1 MTTLDGA
8 HQFHLD
14 VLPPAQA
21 IRLLGKLSGN
31 ARLDSEPGAT
41 EDLARQCDYLPL
53 ALRIAGARLAA
64 RLFRLL
70 GLHRGTDV
78 GVWTAAA
85 LLDSSSAIAEAALE
99 QLVDAQLLET
109 PTRRRYRMHS
119 LLLLFARE
127 QADRDEPEAGRKAA
141 IRRMLDCYLATRIF
155 AELEDD
161 LWEYVSIGVL
171 GAALREQGRLD
182 RAIGCLERSRW
193 HFHRIHNPAGESAAL
208 NNLGLTYSD
217 QGHFAA
223 AIDCLDQSLRI
234 CRESGNLFGEAVAI
248 SNLGEAHY
256 RAGAPG
262 AAIKF
267 YERSLV
273 IHREMRDR
281 CREAE
286 TLWRL
291 GWVRDALGQPA
302 QARSCWNA
310 AKAIFKELGM
320 PPPTEKELQ
329 RTAWW

>member
-21 IRLLGKLSGN
+21 I
-31 ARLDSEPGAT
+31 
-41 EDLARQCDYLPL
+41 
-53 ALRIAGARLAA
+53 
-64 RLFRLL
+64 RLL

-85 LLDSSSAIAEAALE
+85 LLDSSSAIAEGALE

-234 CRESGNLFGEAVAI
+234 CRESGTSSARPWRSAI
-248 SNLGEAHY
+248 WERLITGQAHPVRRSNSSS
-256 RAGAPG
+256 GA
-262 AAIKF
+262 
-267 YERSLV
+267 
-273 IHREMRDR
+273 
-281 CREAE
+281 
-286 TLWRL
+286 W
-291 GWVRDALGQPA
+291 
-302 QARSCWNA
+302 
-310 AKAIFKELGM
+310 
-320 PPPTEKELQ
+320 
-329 RTAWW
+329 